1 VSSLPAAAP
10 SVAVARAPRDQSR
23 LRALFYAPALAWA
36 GALVLIPNVL
46 LLVYSFWQSE
56 SGLILHNWNL
66 ENYRQVV
73 DSQLVRTLV
82 LRTVGTALGAAA
94 LAAAIGYP
102 MAYFVWRRLGRH
114 RQLAVLLVLVPLWVS
129 YLVRVFAW
137 KIILGGNGI
146 LNSALVHGGVLS
158 HPSSAFLY
166 SRFAVFLTLTY
177 VAIPYVFV
185 TSYTALE
192 RIPEHLLEASN
203 DSGAPAWRTFL
214 HVVFP
219 LSKQGLGIGFALAFL
234 LATGDYITPQLVGG
248 LNGTMLG
255 AVIVSEFGLA
265 SNWPLGAAM
274 ALSLL
279 AIVVLLL
286 GVLTRLVRVEAVLE

>member
-1 VSSLPAAAP
+1 VSSSAAAAP
-10 SVAVARAPRDQSR
+10 TFRDAANREKSR
-23 LRALFYAPALAWA
+23 LRAAWYLPALVWA
-36 GALVLIPNVL
+36 GALVLVPNVL
-46 LLVYSFWQSE
+46 LVVYSFWKSE
-56 SGLILHNWNL
+56 SGIILHSWTV
-66 ENYRQVV
+66 ENYHQVLG
-73 DSQLVRTLV
+73 SQLVRVLL
-82 LRTVGTALGAAA
+82 LRTIGTALGAAA
-94 LAAAIGYP
+94 LAALIAYP

-114 RQLAVLLVLVPLWVS
+114 QQLAVLLVLVPLWVS

-137 KIILGGNGI
+137 KIILGDNGI
-146 LNSALVHGGVLS
+146 LNSFLVHSRVLS
-158 HPSSAFLY
+158 HPSSTFLY

-192 RIPEHLLEASN
+192 RIPEHLLEASK
-203 DSGAPAWRTFL
+203 DSGASAARTFW
-214 HVVFP
+214 HVVLP

-265 SNWPLGAAM
+265 ANWPLGAAM

-279 AIVVLLL
+279 VVVMLLL
-286 GVLTRLVRVEAVLE
+286 GVLARLVRVEAVIE